1 MSDQKYMLHSTEYCF
16 GNISYQKF
24 IRDIL
29 GGTMVIMSESV
40 KQYKKSKNQWR
51 EQLKALKKQ
60 NKMLY
65 ILANNSGSRR
75 EIEKIKAKASK
86 KRRNDSSDSSS
97 NKS

>member
-1 MSDQKYMLHSTEYCF
+1 
-16 GNISYQKF
+16 
-24 IRDIL
+24 
-29 GGTMVIMSESV
+29 MVIMSESV

-97 NKS
+97 NKSYYDSLLSRNSN